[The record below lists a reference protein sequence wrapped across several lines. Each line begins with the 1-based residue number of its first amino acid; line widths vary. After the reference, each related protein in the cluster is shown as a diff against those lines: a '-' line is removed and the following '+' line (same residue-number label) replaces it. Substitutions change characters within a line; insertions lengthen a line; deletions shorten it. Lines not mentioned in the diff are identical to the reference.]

1 MKIVLPLVVVATAA
15 AIRAIVRESRV
26 WHSLPDTETGP

>member
-1 MKIVLPLVVVATAA
+1 MKFALALVVVATAA

-26 WHSLPDTETGP
+26 WHSLSDTETGP